1 MVISELPQIRNI
13 FLSEPIIILTKAVN
27 KQFSKQ
33 TISGP
38 GTNHSVDG
46 QLNVDKFRAPHPG

>member
-46 QLNVDKFRAPHPG
+46 QVNDLKI